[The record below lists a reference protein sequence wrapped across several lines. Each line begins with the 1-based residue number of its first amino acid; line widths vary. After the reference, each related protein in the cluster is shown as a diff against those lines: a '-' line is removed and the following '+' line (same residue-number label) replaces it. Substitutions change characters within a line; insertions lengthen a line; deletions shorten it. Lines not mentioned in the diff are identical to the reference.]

1 MTAGVTIKRDV
12 CMGAG
17 LFIRRSIERSLN
29 QHAIP
34 PFNVHDMW
42 SFISYISQLS
52 AGGGGLQFSNHCIV
66 LVKFASMS
74 SIVFDGSSMTI
85 SSR

>member
-12 CMGAG
+12 HVVFY
-17 LFIRRSIERSLN
+17 LFAARSSDLLN
-29 QHAIP
+29 QHAICGLL
-34 PFNVHDMW
+34 FTH
-42 SFISYISQLS
+42 ISQLS

>member
-12 CMGAG
+12 HVVFY
-17 LFIRRSIERSLN
+17 LFAARSSDLLN

-34 PFNVHDMW
+34 HDMW
-42 SFISYISQLS
+42 SYLFAYISQLS